1 MLEFK
6 SVGKSFG
13 GINIF
18 ENLNFQLKKSEW
30 VGLTGG
36 NGTGKSTLIN
46 IATGFQLP
54 DKGKVNLGNVSLL
67 GL

>member
-1 MLEFK
+1 MLEIK
-6 SVGKSFG
+6 SLNKSFG

-18 ENLNFQLKKSEW
+18 KNLNFYLKKGER

-46 IATGFQLP
+46 LATGFPNIEVMTIQQIQRVP
-54 DKGKVNLGNVSLL
+54 
-67 GL
+67 